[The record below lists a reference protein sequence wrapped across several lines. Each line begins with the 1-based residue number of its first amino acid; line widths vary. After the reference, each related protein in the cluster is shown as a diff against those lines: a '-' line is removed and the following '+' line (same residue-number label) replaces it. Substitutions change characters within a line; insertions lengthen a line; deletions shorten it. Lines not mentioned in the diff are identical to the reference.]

1 MYRALFGSLVCL
13 ALVAG
18 SAFAKDTVP
27 SSGTAGA
34 RTSGKIS
41 KPKKGHATAAPL
53 SAAAA
58 YDATRTDLQTAPLH
72 AKTPPAAAEKPWTG
86 VYVGVNAGVAK

>member
-1 MYRALFGSLVCL
+1 MHRALFGSLVCL

-18 SAFAKDTVP
+18 NAFADDAVP
-27 SSGTAGA
+27 SSGPAG
-34 RTSGKIS
+34 GHDIS
-41 KPKKGHATAAPL
+41 AQVKTPKKGHAAAPL

-72 AKTPPAAAEKPWTG
+72 AKTPPATAEKPWTG